1 MKAEFKPLKFR
12 RFASDC
18 QTELAD
24 TNDLEWTPMEVDPYF
39 GEPMLIMKEIIAAIV
54 LDALLKMREPRH
66 EPPR

>member
-1 MKAEFKPLKFR
+1 MKSEFKPLKFR

-24 TNDLEWTPMEVDPYF
+24 TNDLEWTPMEVDAYF

-54 LDALLKMREPRH
+54 LDAFLKMREPRH
-66 EPPR
+66 EP